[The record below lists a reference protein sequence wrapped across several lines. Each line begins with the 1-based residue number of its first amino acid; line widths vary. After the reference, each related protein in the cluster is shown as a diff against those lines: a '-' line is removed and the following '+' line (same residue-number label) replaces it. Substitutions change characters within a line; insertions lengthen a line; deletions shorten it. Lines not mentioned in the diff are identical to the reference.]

1 MVLVVRRNKYDR
13 KYSLHGRTI
22 NNLLNIKELT
32 MADNYKH
39 WSVDGEIM
47 SLKDM
52 VIIVDIVLGHGRV
65 AKHYPV
71 GEIIRILTNDGRIVK
86 HLQNNTGE

>member
-1 MVLVVRRNKYDR
+1 M
-13 KYSLHGRTI
+13 T
-22 NNLLNIKELT
+22 
-32 MADNYKH
+32 DNYKH

-71 GEIIRILTNDGRIVK
+71 VEIIRILTNDGRVVK
-86 HLQNNTGE
+86 HLQNNIGE